1 MTISPSPRAGG
12 RAGALLALAAAMLAA
27 GSSAA
32 LALEAAGPDA
42 REKLELLR
50 TALWIALPV
59 ALLATAAL
67 AHALLFPQH
76 RLGPRA
82 ARWMVV
88 GGGLALP
95 GIALTAMLLVLPR
108 GPLPAAAEAGPT
120 IEIVAR
126 QFWWEI
132 RYAGPAPGAPAVVT
146 ANELHIPAG
155 VPVRLRL
162 TSRDVIHGFAIPAL
176 GGAADLVPGRTEEL
190 VLRADAPG
198 AFRAACYAFCGV
210 QHAHMALPVLA
221 MPRDEWQTWL
231 RAQAAA
237 AAAPQAGPALQGRDI
252 FIASGCGSC
261 HAVRGHGADG
271 EAGPDLTHFASR
283 ETIGAG
289 MLPNTRAALTG
300 WIAATQQI
308 KPGAKMPSFHL
319 LTGPE
324 LHALA
329 TYLEGLR

>member
-1 MTISPSPRAGG
+1 MSPSRRAGG
-12 RAGALLALAAAMLAA
+12 LAAILLALAAGALAVC
-27 GSSAA
+27 SSAA
-32 LALEAAGPDA
+32 SALEAARPLADG
-42 REKLELLR
+42 RQELLT

-59 ALLATAAL
+59 ALLAVTAL
-67 AHALLFPQH
+67 AHALLFPQL

-88 GGGLALP
+88 GGGLLLP
-95 GIALTAMLLVLPR
+95 GIALPALLLALPR
-108 GPLPAAAEAGPT
+108 GALPAAAEAGPT
-120 IEIVAR
+120 VEVVAR

-132 RYAGPAPGAPAVVT
+132 RYAGPTPDSPAVVT
-146 ANELHIPAG
+146 ANELHIPSG

-162 TSRDVIHGFAIPAL
+162 TSRDVIHGFALPAL

-198 AFRAACYAFCGV
+198 VFRAACNAFCGL

-221 MPRDEWQTWL
+221 MPRDEWQAWL
-231 RAQAAA
+231 REQAAA
-237 AAAPQAGPALQGRDI
+237 APPPQAGPALRGRDI

-308 KPGAKMPSFHL
+308 KPGARMPSFHL